1 MAVNP
6 YYNFHSFT
14 SEQALISDLIV
25 ESIKQYG
32 MEMKYVPRS
41 VVALDNLYGEDALR
55 SYNSAAN
62 LEMYIQDVNG
72 FGGEGDFLSKFGLE
86 IRDTMTLTVARK
98 RFDQI
103 RSEKLITELGFNY
116 QLETANTSAPEN
128 THSIVLE
135 DGSANGYSITSSRP
149 LEGDLIY
156 IPLTKKLYEIKFVE
170 HEGIF
175 YQTGK
180 LQTYDLRVELFE
192 YSSESLDTGESV
204 IDIIE
209 TENSLSVS
217 NTRILTETGG
227 SMLLEDGDLLLQE
240 YTIET
245 VDAQANN
252 NLFETQAPNYIDF
265 SETNPYGTQYF

>member
-1 MAVNP
+1 MSVNP
-6 YYNFHSFT
+6 YYNFHSFGT
-14 SEQALISDLIV
+14 EQGLIESLIV

-32 MEMKYVPRS
+32 MEMKYLPRS

-55 SYNSAAN
+55 SYNAAAG
-62 LEMYIQDVNG
+62 LEMYIKDVDG

-86 IRDTMTLTVARK
+86 IRDSMTFTVAKK

-103 RSEKLITELGFNY
+103 RTEKLLTELGFNL
-116 QLETANTSAPEN
+116 QLETANSSLPGNTS
-128 THSIVLE
+128 SLMLE
-135 DGSANGYSITSSRP
+135 SGTANGYSITSSRP

-156 IPLTKKLYEIKFVE
+156 FPLNQKLYEIKFVE
-170 HEGIF
+170 HEAIF

-192 YSSESLDTGESV
+192 YSSESIDTG
-204 IDIIE
+204 DILVDIVE
-209 TENSLSVS
+209 TENTLSVA
-217 NTRILTETGG
+217 NTRILTENGDAL
-227 SMLLEDGDLLLQE
+227 LLEDGGLLVQE

-252 NLFETQAPNYIDF
+252 TLFATEAPTYIDF
-265 SETNPYGTQYF
+265 SESNPYGEPR